1 MGFEAGD
8 QSLCAVAMEWIQVL
22 NLLILEAQMR
32 SFRKYFREELQIG
45 FEEVAEV
52 VRRFQEAVLVLLVKR
67 AIRRNQ
73 LI

>member
-1 MGFEAGD
+1 
-8 QSLCAVAMEWIQVL
+8 
-22 NLLILEAQMR
+22 MR